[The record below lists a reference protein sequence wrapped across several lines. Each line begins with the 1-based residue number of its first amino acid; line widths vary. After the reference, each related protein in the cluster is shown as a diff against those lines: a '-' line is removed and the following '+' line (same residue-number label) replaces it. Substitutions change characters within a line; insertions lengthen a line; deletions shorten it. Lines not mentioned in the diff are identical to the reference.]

1 MQPTNEQPPS
11 STPAPVPSA
20 LSTPRI
26 HRKPPA
32 TSCATPASS
41 SGSRGIQLGGVI
53 DDGWLYQPPLNLP
66 QSTED
71 AMGLASE
78 GKLTDVDM
86 VETFRMM
93 SRGQTF
99 TSYVT
104 TINKLD
110 DSARVDRKE
119 IYMFYNKRQHTQY
132 NTHYTSP
139 DGCSCPATCRYGMCY
154 FLLSIKSRICL
165 CCVCVR

>member
-1 MQPTNEQPPS
+1 MYATTNSNEQQQLPSHTVAAPP
-11 STPAPVPSA
+11 
-20 LSTPRI
+20 STPRI
-26 HRKPPA
+26 HRKPAAIAP
-32 TSCATPASS
+32 ATPASA
-41 SGSRGIQLGGVI
+41 SGSRGIKLGGVI
-53 DDGWLYQPPLNLP
+53 DDGWVYQPPLNLP

-99 TSYVT
+99 SSYVT
-104 TINKLD
+104 TINKMD

-119 IYMFYNKRQHTQY
+119 IYMFYNKRRQLQPYTPHTVGRLPALPARRRLAC
-132 NTHYTSP
+132 SVP
-139 DGCSCPATCRYGMCY
+139 D
-154 FLLSIKSRICL
+154 
-165 CCVCVR
+165 

>member
-1 MQPTNEQPPS
+1 MTSPNQQHAQPTAAPP
-11 STPAPVPSA
+11 
-20 LSTPRI
+20 STPRI

-32 TSCATPASS
+32 ACATPASA
-41 SGSRGIQLGGVI
+41 SRGIQLGGVL
-53 DDGWLYQPPLNLP
+53 DDGWTYQPPLNLP

-99 TSYVT
+99 SSYAT
-104 TINKLD
+104 IINKAD
-110 DSARVDRKE
+110 DSPRVDRKE
-119 IYMFYNKRQHTQY
+119 IYMFYNKRQRRSSNRHADMLCR
-132 NTHYTSP
+132 NSVSSLRA
-139 DGCSCPATCRYGMCY
+139 CTCG
-154 FLLSIKSRICL
+154 L
-165 CCVCVR
+165 CCIACCRRDQR

>member
-1 MQPTNEQPPS
+1 MHTTNPNPQPY
-11 STPAPVPSA
+11 TPNPTTTTT
-20 LSTPRI
+20 STPRI

-32 TSCATPASS
+32 TVPSTPASS
-41 SGSRGIQLGGVI
+41 SAGSRGIQLGGVI
-53 DDGWLYQPPLNLP
+53 DDGWVYLPPVNLP

-104 TINKLD
+104 TINRVD

-119 IYMFYNKRQHTQY
+119 IYMFYNKRQTH
-132 NTHYTSP
+132 NTRTLP
-139 DGCSCPATCRYGMCY
+139 TFTIFQLCPRADV
-154 FLLSIKSRICL
+154 SRPPPA
-165 CCVCVR
+165 

>member
-1 MQPTNEQPPS
+1 MYATNEQLTQS
-11 STPAPVPSA
+11 HPAPSTAA

-32 TSCATPASS
+32 TACATPASA

-53 DDGWLYQPPLNLP
+53 DDGWSYQPPLNLP

-104 TINKLD
+104 TINKVD

-119 IYMFYNKRQHTQY
+119 IYMFYNKRQQRHTAHTVSSSSARRPQSF
-132 NTHYTSP
+132 TGS
-139 DGCSCPATCRYGMCY
+139 
-154 FLLSIKSRICL
+154 
-165 CCVCVR
+165 